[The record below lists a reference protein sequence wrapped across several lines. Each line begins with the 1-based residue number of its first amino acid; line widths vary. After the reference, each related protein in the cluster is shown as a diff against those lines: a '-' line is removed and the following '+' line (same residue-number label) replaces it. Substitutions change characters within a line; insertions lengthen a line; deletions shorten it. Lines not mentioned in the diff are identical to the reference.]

1 MSRANRSLQGSFL
14 WHVNAYGSAPPRSAH
29 GTGGIPDLT
38 ASRRRRRWGYPAG
51 MRRASGTVTAWQP
64 HAHENRGMPTLS
76 APRLLTFLA
85 SAVLIGLAV
94 ASLYTKVPMVG
105 RTVLA
110 HRQWFFIGAYA
121 LLALGVTTKSL

>member
-1 MSRANRSLQGSFL
+1 
-14 WHVNAYGSAPPRSAH
+14 
-29 GTGGIPDLT
+29 
-38 ASRRRRRWGYPAG
+38 
-51 MRRASGTVTAWQP
+51 
-64 HAHENRGMPTLS
+64 MPTLS

-105 RTVLA
+105 RRVLA

>member
-1 MSRANRSLQGSFL
+1 
-14 WHVNAYGSAPPRSAH
+14 
-29 GTGGIPDLT
+29 
-38 ASRRRRRWGYPAG
+38 
-51 MRRASGTVTAWQP
+51 
-64 HAHENRGMPTLS
+64 MPTLS

-94 ASLYTKVPMVG
+94 ASLYTKIPMMG

-110 HRQWFFIGAYA
+110 HRQWFFIGAYT

>member
-1 MSRANRSLQGSFL
+1 
-14 WHVNAYGSAPPRSAH
+14 
-29 GTGGIPDLT
+29 
-38 ASRRRRRWGYPAG
+38 
-51 MRRASGTVTAWQP
+51 
-64 HAHENRGMPTLS
+64 MPTLS

-85 SAVLIGLAV
+85 SAVLIALAV
-94 ASLYTKVPMVG
+94 ASLYTKVPVVG

>member
-1 MSRANRSLQGSFL
+1 
-14 WHVNAYGSAPPRSAH
+14 
-29 GTGGIPDLT
+29 
-38 ASRRRRRWGYPAG
+38 
-51 MRRASGTVTAWQP
+51 
-64 HAHENRGMPTLS
+64 MPTLS

-94 ASLYTKVPMVG
+94 ASLYTKVPVVG

-110 HRQWFFIGAYA
+110 HRQWFFIGAYV